1 MTIEV
6 LADAVTKLNETTK
19 NWDRLREEVGED
31 NIYVKRMGET
41 LRELTDI
48 LEQEFHEIILNEVM
62 ADNELQ

>member
-6 LADAVTKLNETTK
+6 LADAVTKLNETTRIWVK
-19 NWDRLREEVGED
+19 LKDEVGED
-31 NIYVKRMGET
+31 NEYIIKIGRM

-62 ADNELQ
+62 ADEQ

>member
-6 LADAVTKLNETTK
+6 LADAVVKLNETTK
-19 NWDRLREEVGED
+19 TWVKLKDEVGED
-31 NIYVKRMGET
+31 NEYIIKIGRM

-62 ADNELQ
+62 ADEQ

>member
-6 LADAVTKLNETTK
+6 LADAVTKLNETTRTWAK
-19 NWDRLREEVGED
+19 LRDEVGED
-31 NIYVKRMGET
+31 NEYIIKIGRM

-62 ADNELQ
+62 ADEQ

>member
-6 LADAVTKLNETTK
+6 LADAVTKLNETTRTWVK
-19 NWDRLREEVGED
+19 LKDEVGED
-31 NIYVKRMGET
+31 NEYIIKIGRM

-62 ADNELQ
+62 ADEQ

>member
-6 LADAVTKLNETTK
+6 LADAVTKLNETTRTWVK
-19 NWDRLREEVGED
+19 LRDEVGED
-31 NIYVKRMGET
+31 NEYIIKIGRM

-62 ADNELQ
+62 ADEQ

>member
-6 LADAVTKLNETTK
+6 LADAVVKLNETTK
-19 NWDRLREEVGED
+19 TWVKLKDEVGED
-31 NIYVKRMGET
+31 NEYIIKIGKM

-62 ADNELQ
+62 ADEQ

>member
-6 LADAVTKLNETTK
+6 LADAVTKLNETTRTWVK
-19 NWDRLREEVGED
+19 LRDEVGED
-31 NIYVKRMGET
+31 NIYIKRMGET

-62 ADNELQ
+62 ADDEL